1 MSEASYAVIPGGG
14 GAGLIW
20 GDLAADLPAVVL
32 RAPDELTIEAMAA
45 RLQDAIAEL
54 PRPRV
59 LVGASMGALVALE
72 LARRVEIDALALIA
86 CGWGIE
92 VSDSVIAWME
102 SDPPDIHQK
111 LSRICLAD
119 PRDETKIAA
128 LVADYDAGGHERHV
142 RQVKAMRAYTPE
154 PLSDPPPTIVICGL
168 QDSAVPMEDHVELA
182 LRCRGVVAPVAGAA
196 HVPFLEQPEATLR
209 WIRAAAR
216 LGASAHSQSV
226 A

>member
-14 GAGLIW
+14 GTGLIW
-20 GDLAADLPAVVL
+20 GDLAAELPAVVL

-45 RLQDAIAEL
+45 GLEPAIAEL
-54 PRPRV
+54 RRPRV

-72 LARRVEIDALALIA
+72 VARRVEIDGLALIA

-102 SDPPDIHQK
+102 SNPPDIHQK

-119 PRDETKIAA
+119 RRDETKIAA

-142 RQVKAMRAYTPE
+142 RQVKAMRAYAPE
-154 PLSDPPPTIVICGL
+154 PLSDPPPTIVIGGM

-182 LRCRGVVAPVAGAA
+182 LRCRGAVAPVAGAA

-216 LGASAHSQSV
+216 LGACAYSQSV
-226 A
+226 T